1 MNNENKIM
9 PAPSVIE
16 QAICDKLSQL
26 NKDIKFYEE
35 PLKKLKEQKTEL
47 LKWCKDNGMTML
59 GEQ

>member
-9 PAPSVIE
+9 SAPSVIDE
-16 QAICDKLSQL
+16 AICDKLSKL

-35 PLKKLKEQKTEL
+35 PLKKLKEQKAEL
-47 LKWCKDNGMTML
+47 IKWCKDNGMTIL